1 MWQAWRRIVSFFLSF
16 LLSFVVL
23 GLMGVLTPERVSG
36 FSIHNVKSQP
46 HRNFCP
52 PAGMEH
58 K

>member
-1 MWQAWRRIVSFFLSF
+1 MWQTWRRIVYFFLSF

-23 GLMGVLTPERVSG
+23 GLMVVLMPERVSG
-36 FSIHNVKSQP
+36 FRIHNVKSQP
-46 HRNFCP
+46 HRNLGP

>member
-16 LLSFVVL
+16 VVL
-23 GLMGVLTPERVSG
+23 GLMVVLTTERFSG

-46 HRNFCP
+46 HRNFGP